1 MSGSSCRV
9 IRTISALLAVVIAA
23 ACGSQAPS
31 TSLTVFAASSLQPP
45 FQRLGA
51 PWNVKSITFNFA
63 GTQTLTSQLMQ
74 GAEADVFAAADTEHM
89 RQLVSAGLIESD
101 PLVFAHNSLE
111 IAVAPGNPKGIH
123 ELRDLARPGLVVV
136 LADSSVP
143 AGKYAKQALD
153 KAGVR
158 VQAASLETQVT
169 GVLSKVAIG
178 EADAGI
184 VYRSDIITSRKVE
197 GIRIPDAQN
206 VIADYTIAIPKSAK
220 NREGAIAFINMLVS
234 GAGATVLLATGLQP
248 A

>member
-1 MSGSSCRV
+1 MT
-9 IRTISALLAVVIAA
+9 RTVAALLALVIIT
-23 ACGSQAPS
+23 ACSSQSSS

-51 PWNVKSITFNFA
+51 PWNVSSITFNFA
-63 GTQTLTSQLMQ
+63 GTQTLTAQLLQ
-74 GAEADVFAAADTEHM
+74 GAEADVFAAADAEHM
-89 RQLVSAGLIESD
+89 RQLEQKGLIEGQSH
-101 PLVFAHNSLE
+101 VFAHNVLA

-136 LADSSVP
+136 LADPSVP

-153 KAGVR
+153 KAGVK

-169 GVLSKVAIG
+169 GVVSKVAIG

-184 VYRSDIITSRKVE
+184 VYYSDIVNSRKVD
-197 GIRIPDAQN
+197 GVRIPDAQN
-206 VIADYTIAIPKSAK
+206 VVSDYTIAIPKSAK
-220 NREGAIAFINMLVS
+220 NREGAKAFINMWLS
-234 GAGATVLLATGLQP
+234 GPPILLATGFIP

>member
-1 MSGSSCRV
+1 MTRTVAALFALAIVTACSGQSS
-9 IRTISALLAVVIAA
+9 S
-23 ACGSQAPS
+23 S
-31 TSLTVFAASSLQPP
+31 SLTVFAASSLQPP

-51 PWNVKSITFNFA
+51 PWNVSSITFNFA
-63 GTQTLTSQLMQ
+63 GTQTLTAQLMQ
-74 GAEADVFAAADTEHM
+74 GAEADVFAAADTEHV
-89 RQLVSAGLIESD
+89 RQLEQKGLIEGQSH
-101 PLVFAHNSLE
+101 VFAHNVLA
-111 IAVAPGNPKGIH
+111 IAVAPGNPKGIR

-136 LADSSVP
+136 LADQSVP

-169 GVLSKVAIG
+169 GVVSKVAIG

-184 VYRSDIITSRKVE
+184 VYYTDIVTSRKVE
-197 GIRIPDAQN
+197 GVRIPDAQN

-220 NREGAIAFINMLVS
+220 NHDGAIAFVKMWLSGPSVLV
-234 GAGATVLLATGLQP
+234 ATGFIP